1 MAENGLLEPF
11 SRDGLAFA
19 SGWKSVRAPM
29 ARLYPI
35 ATVRRVA
42 SNRPGL
48 DENEECTLAPL
59 KAIRRQPYVHL
70 NGRVESYSASE

>member
-1 MAENGLLEPF
+1 VEIGPRA
-11 SRDGLAFA
+11 DGE
-19 SGWKSVRAPM
+19 VAPDSDCS
-29 ARLYPI
+29 PSS
-35 ATVRRVA
+35 

-48 DENEECTLAPL
+48 DENEEGTLAPL